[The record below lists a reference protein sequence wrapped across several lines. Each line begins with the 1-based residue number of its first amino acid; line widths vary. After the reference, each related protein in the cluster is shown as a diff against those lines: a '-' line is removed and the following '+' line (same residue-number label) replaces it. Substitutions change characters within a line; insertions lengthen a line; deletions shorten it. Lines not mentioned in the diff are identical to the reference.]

1 MSKAVYLSD
10 LRRRLQKL
18 EARMKADGKRIAG
31 GSPHEKVQ
39 AAGDLALAEGRLA
52 ETKEKL
58 SRLEAEPDSL
68 WEVGR
73 KARIGLRDSVRYPL
87 RVGETLGLDRG
98 VSHDLRAS

>member
-1 MSKAVYLSD
+1 MSKAAYLSN

-31 GSPHEKVQ
+31 GSPPEKVQ

-58 SRLEAEPDSL
+58 SRLEAEPESS
-68 WEVGR
+68 WEDFKTEIEQEFDYVE
-73 KARIGLRDSVRYPL
+73 A
-87 RVGETLGLDRG
+87 TFDRWVERQG
-98 VSHDLRAS
+98 